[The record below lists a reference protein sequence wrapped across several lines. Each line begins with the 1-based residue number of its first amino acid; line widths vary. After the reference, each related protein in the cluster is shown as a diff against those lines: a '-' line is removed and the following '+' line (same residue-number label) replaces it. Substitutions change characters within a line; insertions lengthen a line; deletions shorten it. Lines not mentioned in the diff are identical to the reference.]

1 MRPSLRSILARALRL
16 RCPHC
21 GEGGLFR
28 GIFAVRDSCSLCGLT
43 FFRESGYFVVSMY
56 VNVILTEAIM
66 LPSFVVSLFLPPL
79 FDLRWPTAF
88 ALWMLATVLVSLSL
102 TRWTRSLWLAL
113 DFWLEPWTPL
123 PTKMLDSEVLPR

>member
-1 MRPSLRSILARALRL
+1 
-16 RCPHC
+16 
-21 GEGGLFR
+21 
-28 GIFAVRDSCSLCGLT
+28 
-43 FFRESGYFVVSMY
+43 MY